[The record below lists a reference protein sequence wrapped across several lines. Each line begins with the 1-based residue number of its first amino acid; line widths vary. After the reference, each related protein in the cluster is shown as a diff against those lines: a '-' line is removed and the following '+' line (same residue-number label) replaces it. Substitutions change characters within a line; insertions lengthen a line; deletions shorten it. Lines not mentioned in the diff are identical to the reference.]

1 MFAQIHIYEDGKEI
15 SLYKYTS
22 EQLDLLKPVI
32 SSLTGCY
39 NVDMCYG
46 CIYDVNMSFYENY
59 CKGDKTFTLRPRYG
73 WFGIHLEV
81 AFEMLFTDEEP
92 DYMSE
97 EDDRDSYS

>member
-1 MFAQIHIYEDGKEI
+1 MFVQIHIYENGKEI
-15 SLYKYTS
+15 GLYNYTS
-22 EQLDLLKPVI
+22 EQLDLLQSVI
-32 SSLTGCY
+32 SSLTGCH
-39 NVDMCYG
+39 NIDMYDG
-46 CIYDVNMSFYENY
+46 RIYDVNMNFYENY
-59 CKGDKTFTLRPRYG
+59 CNGTKTFTLRPRYG